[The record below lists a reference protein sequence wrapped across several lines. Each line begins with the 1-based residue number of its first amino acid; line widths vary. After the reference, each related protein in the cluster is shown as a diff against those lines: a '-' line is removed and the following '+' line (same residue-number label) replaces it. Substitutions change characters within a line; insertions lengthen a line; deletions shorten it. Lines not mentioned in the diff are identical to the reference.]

1 MQAKFHCYNN
11 YKDMWFSYKSVSNMK
26 SFYYQ
31 RLTLNHGTF
40 NDGYIDKISELF
52 SYLWLLVCEP

>member
-1 MQAKFHCYNN
+1 
-11 YKDMWFSYKSVSNMK
+11 MK

-52 SYLWLLVCEP
+52 PISDF